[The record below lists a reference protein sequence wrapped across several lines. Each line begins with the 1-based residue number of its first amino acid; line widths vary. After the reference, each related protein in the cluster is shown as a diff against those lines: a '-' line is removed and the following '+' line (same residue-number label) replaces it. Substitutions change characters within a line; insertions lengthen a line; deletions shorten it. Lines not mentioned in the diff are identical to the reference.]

1 MNRSITEFPV
11 PIDALIAAR
20 ARGVVIRIVLEQQD
34 NDLLVIH
41 DATTVASF
49 AASFERIWD
58 RGVPISDASVRSE

>member
-34 NDLLVIH
+34 NDLVVIH
-41 DATTVASF
+41 DAAAVAAF